1 MKRWMAGAV
10 AGLML
15 FVPAGVMADPA
26 VDSLREQGILQ
37 GDEQGALKLSEPV
50 TRAEFAKMLLGS
62 LKLPEAKEAEF
73 SDVRPADWYYGVMGA
88 AAQNGILNGFEDG
101 TVRPEAFVTY
111 EQAVKMTA
119 MAYGAANPGTG
130 YPDGYIRAA
139 LERGYLDRMDALM
152 DEAVTRED
160 AVQLIYRAQQE
171 REETKAIEDA
181 GRLALEQMTQDSPES
196 AAPMPSPTGIINM
209 AGGSSPGG
217 GGGGCPAEGVFAEP
231 DIWYGNT
238 EEYRQEAENVFQS
251 PVTAPLSTFSLDVDT
266 ASYSNMRRFLM
277 QGRKPAA
284 GSIRTEELINY
295 FDYSYPQPEGEDPLR
310 VITQTGICPWNPAHQ
325 LAMIAVQGEDISE
338 QERQPSNLVFLIDV
352 SGSMYTANKLP
363 LVQRSMALLLD
374 TLDARDTISLVTYAN
389 GVRTVLDSVSAG
401 EKDTVLKAVYGLRAG
416 GGTAGGDGLK
426 AAYDLAERNRKE
438 GNNRIILCTDG
449 DFNIGMSSTAELED
463 FIAAKRETGIYL
475 SVLGFGMGNYK
486 DNRMETL
493 ADKGNG
499 NYAYIDNLR
508 EAKKVLADEM
518 IKTLYTIAE
527 DVKIQVEFNPEKV
540 KEYRLV
546 GYENRLLRAED
557 FEDDKK
563 DAGEVGAGAVVTAF
577 YELVPADG
585 TAEDSGL
592 RYQQSETVGSPE
604 LMYVNLRYK
613 LPDGTESKL
622 MEQGVFAD
630 QSPVDDNFC
639 FAAAVAELGM
649 LLNDSEYAGEADLDS
664 VIALARAHLG
674 EDPYGFRHEFV
685 QLVDL
690 YRYIQAQPDKS
701 N

>member
-251 PVTAPLSTFSLDVDT
+251 PVTAPLSTFRWMWIPLPT
-266 ASYSNMRRFLM
+266 ATC
-277 QGRKPAA
+277 G
-284 GSIRTEELINY
+284 GS
-295 FDYSYPQPEGEDPLR
+295 
-310 VITQTGICPWNPAHQ
+310 
-325 LAMIAVQGEDISE
+325 
-338 QERQPSNLVFLIDV
+338 
-352 SGSMYTANKLP
+352 
-363 LVQRSMALLLD
+363 
-374 TLDARDTISLVTYAN
+374 
-389 GVRTVLDSVSAG
+389 
-401 EKDTVLKAVYGLRAG
+401 
-416 GGTAGGDGLK
+416 
-426 AAYDLAERNRKE
+426 
-438 GNNRIILCTDG
+438 
-449 DFNIGMSSTAELED
+449 
-463 FIAAKRETGIYL
+463 
-475 SVLGFGMGNYK
+475 
-486 DNRMETL
+486 
-493 ADKGNG
+493 
-499 NYAYIDNLR
+499 
-508 EAKKVLADEM
+508 
-518 IKTLYTIAE
+518 
-527 DVKIQVEFNPEKV
+527 
-540 KEYRLV
+540 
-546 GYENRLLRAED
+546 
-557 FEDDKK
+557 
-563 DAGEVGAGAVVTAF
+563 
-577 YELVPADG
+577 
-585 TAEDSGL
+585 
-592 RYQQSETVGSPE
+592 
-604 LMYVNLRYK
+604 
-613 LPDGTESKL
+613 
-622 MEQGVFAD
+622 
-630 QSPVDDNFC
+630 
-639 FAAAVAELGM
+639 
-649 LLNDSEYAGEADLDS
+649 
-664 VIALARAHLG
+664 
-674 EDPYGFRHEFV
+674 
-685 QLVDL
+685 
-690 YRYIQAQPDKS
+690 
-701 N
+701 